1 MQKIAPNSLRKM
13 VYKKGEVWILSL
25 PKKNGREQSGIRP
38 AIVIADTNT
47 NLIIIIPLTSILA
60 AERFSYTLR
69 INKSKLNNLERDSI
83 ALVFQMQAVDKIR
96 FISRIGNLEQTYLDK
111 VDLIIKEMLSL
122 T

>member
-1 MQKIAPNSLRKM
+1 VQKIAPNSLRKM

>member
-1 MQKIAPNSLRKM
+1 M